1 MHRGEINVFYSFL
14 IYPFPK
20 SQNPCMKSTRCLV
33 CYFSGGTAKVSVLQL
48 ADVTTVANGE

>member
-48 ADVTTVANGE
+48 ADVSTVANGE